1 MKMNNSNNNA
11 KQSSVFL
18 KHTSCDACGSS
29 DGNSLYSDGHTYCH
43 VCHTYAHGDDDED
56 TSLKRYNSS
65 KGKIVY
71 MTQPVEQQG
80 QFKSMPD
87 RGITLAT
94 CEKFGV
100 TQDESKHYYP
110 YADSEGTRVA
120 YKVRTVGSK
129 EFSIRGS
136 FGSATLFGQ
145 HLFHSG
151 GKYLTIY
158 EGELDALAGYQLT
171 GSQWPSVSIRNG
183 AQAALKD
190 CKAQYD
196 WINSFESVVICF
208 DADEP
213 GTKAAKEVAEL
224 FGSKAKIVK
233 HLNGYKDACDYL
245 STGATK
251 EFVNAWWRA
260 EAFKPDG
267 IVNGNELWDAL
278 KKPQQKP
285 DAAWPYKDLDAMLS
299 GLRKRELITIAA
311 GTGQGKSTFLRQLI
325 HHLLTTTNDNIG
337 MAFLEESP
345 QRTALGIMSI
355 EAKKPLHLPTTVYTE
370 DELKDA
376 YDATMGT
383 GRCVLFNHFGSLD
396 IDNVL
401 NRLRFMVKAQNCSW
415 LILDH
420 YQMILSGMDTDE
432 RKGLDMLLTK
442 LRTFVEETGVGLFG
456 VSHTKRLDGKGL
468 ENGAEITLSALRGT
482 QGISQLS
489 DAVIGLQRDQQHED
503 AKVRNTTELRV
514 LKSRFTGETGPA
526 GKLYFDK
533 GLNKL
538 VELEEETL

>member
-1 MKMNNSNNNA
+1 MT
-11 KQSSVFL
+11 SSRFL
-18 KHTSCDACGSS
+18 RHLPCEHCGSK
-29 DGNSLYSDGHTYCH
+29 DANSLYDDGHTHCFSCGKTEH
-43 VCHTYAHGDDDED
+43 EHEHEERSVMRDAVAPAVAIKALEI
-56 TSLKRYNSS
+56 
-65 KGKIVY
+65 KGQI
-71 MTQPVEQQG
+71 
-80 QFKSMPD
+80 KSIPD
-87 RGITLAT
+87 RGITQQT

-100 TQDESKHYYP
+100 TQDDGKHYYP
-110 YADSEGTRVA
+110 YADAGGTRVA
-120 YKVRTVGSK
+120 SKVRTVADKS
-129 EFSIRGS
+129 FSILGS
-136 FGSATLFGQ
+136 FKEATLFGQ

-151 GKYLTIY
+151 GKYVTIY

-190 CKAQYD
+190 CKAQYE
-196 WINSFESVVICF
+196 WLNSFENIVICF

-213 GTKAAKEVAEL
+213 GVKASKEVAEL

-233 HLNGYKDACDYL
+233 HKTGYKDACDYL
-245 STGATK
+245 IAGATK
-251 EFVNAWWRA
+251 EFVNEWWRA
-260 EAFKPDG
+260 EQYKPDG
-267 IVNGNELWDAL
+267 IINGNELWEEL
-278 KKPQQKP
+278 RKPKQMP
-285 DAAWPYKDLDAMLS
+285 DASWPYKKLDEMLA

-325 HHLLTTTNDNIG
+325 HHLIKTTNDNIG

-355 EAKKPLHLPTTVYTE
+355 EAGKPLHLPQTIYSE
-370 DELKDA
+370 SELKAA

-401 NRLRFMVKAQNCSW
+401 NRLKFMVKAQNCSW

-456 VSHTKRLDGKGL
+456 VSHTRRMDGKGL

-489 DAVIGLQRDQQHED
+489 DAVIGLQRDQQNDDET
-503 AKVRNTTELRV
+503 VRNTTELRL
-514 LKSRFTGETGPA
+514 LKARFTGETGPA
-526 GKLYFDK
+526 GSLYFDK
-533 GLNKL
+533 RVNKL
-538 VELEEETL
+538 VEVAEETL